1 MGDLRVTRDGA
12 FYGVSIRG
20 VLESGAGE
28 PLYVSVRAQRVEWC
42 DPADPDA
49 GPGGWIRSEAA
60 GATQGELELRFTR
73 EKVHERA
80 LAQLEAWRA
89 DPPPNLVGVS
99 SVSEQYVGL
108 IDQDEGNGVG
118 IQHSEERQDRSA
130 ARAYATW
137 SSGKLRAAPAPP
149 DEQR

>member
-12 FYGVSIRG
+12 FYGVTIRG
-20 VLESGAGE
+20 VLESGAGQ
-28 PLYVSVRAQRVEWC
+28 PLYVSVRATHVEWC
-42 DPADPDA
+42 DPKDPDA
-49 GPGGWIRSEAA
+49 GPQGWLRSESPKALQA
-60 GATQGELELRFTR
+60 ELELRFTR

-89 DPPPNLVGVS
+89 APPPNLVGVS
-99 SVSEQYVGL
+99 SVSKQYVGL

-118 IQHSEERQDRSA
+118 IQHNEERQDRSA

-137 SSGKLRAAPAPP
+137 SSGKLHAAA
-149 DEQR
+149 D

>member
-28 PLYVSVRAQRVEWC
+28 PLYVSIRAARVEWC
-42 DPADPDA
+42 EPGHPDA
-49 GPGGWIRSEAA
+49 GPDGWIRSEAPD
-60 GATQGELELRFTR
+60 GLSGELELRFTR

-80 LAQLEAWRA
+80 ISQLEAWRA
-89 DPPPNLVGVS
+89 AVPPNLVGVS
-99 SVSEQYVGL
+99 SVVQQYVGL

-118 IQHSEERQDRSA
+118 IQHTEERQDRSA
-130 ARAYATW
+130 SRAYATW
-137 SSGKLRAAPAPP
+137 SSGKLRTSA
-149 DEQR
+149 

>member
-12 FYGVSIRG
+12 LYDISIRG

-28 PLYVSVRAQRVEWC
+28 PLYVSIRANRAEWC
-42 DPADPDA
+42 DRDDPAA
-49 GPGGWIRSEAA
+49 GPDGWIRSEAPGGMLA
-60 GATQGELELRFTR
+60 ELELRFTR

-80 LAQLEAWRA
+80 IAQLEQWRA

-99 SVSEQYVGL
+99 SVEQQYVGL
-108 IDQDEGNGVG
+108 IDQDQGNGVG
-118 IQHSEERQDRSA
+118 IQHTEERQDRSA

-137 SSGKLRAAPAPP
+137 SSGKLRTAG
-149 DEQR
+149 

>member
-28 PLYVSVRAQRVEWC
+28 PLYVSVRAVRAEWC
-42 DPADPDA
+42 DPAHPDA
-49 GPGGWIRSEAA
+49 GPDGWIRSQAA
-60 GATQGELELRFTR
+60 DGLLGELELRFTR

-80 LAQLEAWRA
+80 IAQLEEWRA

-99 SVSEQYVGL
+99 SVEQQYVGL
-108 IDQDEGNGVG
+108 IDQDKGNGVG
-118 IQHSEERQDRSA
+118 IQHTEDRQDRSA

-137 SSGKLRAAPAPP
+137 SSGRLRTA
-149 DEQR
+149 DTTTD

>member
-12 FYGVSIRG
+12 FYGVVVRG
-20 VLESGAGE
+20 VLESGSGE
-28 PLYVSVRAQRVEWC
+28 PLYVAIRARRAEWR
-42 DPADPDA
+42 DPEHPDA
-49 GPGGWIRSEAA
+49 GADGWIRTELPGGTMDA
-60 GATQGELELRFTR
+60 ELELRFTR

-89 DPPPNLVGVS
+89 EPPPNLVGVS
-99 SVSEQYVGL
+99 SVEQQYVGL
-108 IDQDEGNGVG
+108 IDQDGGNGLG

-137 SSGKLRAAPAPP
+137 SSGRLRAAG
-149 DEQR
+149 

>member
-12 FYGVSIRG
+12 FYGVRIRG

-28 PLYVSVRAQRVEWC
+28 PLYVSVNAQRVEWC
-42 DPADPDA
+42 DPGDPDA

-60 GATQGELELRFTR
+60 GATLGELELRFTR

-99 SVSEQYVGL
+99 SVSEQYCGL
-108 IDQDEGNGVG
+108 INQDDGSGVG
-118 IQHSEERQDRSA
+118 IQLTEERQDRSA

-137 SSGKLRAAPAPP
+137 ASGKLRDRPLPP
-149 DEQR
+149 GS

>member
-28 PLYVSVRAQRVEWC
+28 PLFVSVIAKRVEWC
-42 DPADPDA
+42 DPDDPDA
-49 GPGGWIRSEAA
+49 GPSGWIRSESPR
-60 GATQGELELRFTR
+60 ATQGELELRFTR
-73 EKVHERA
+73 ERVHARA

-89 DPPPNLVGVS
+89 NPPPNLVGVS

-118 IQHSEERQDRSA
+118 IQHTEGRQDRSA

-137 SSGKLRAAPAPP
+137 SSGTLKAGARAG
-149 DEQR
+149 